1 MAKKMMIRSR
11 FGLSGRG
18 ERTTSTF
25 PAVPEGITAS
35 AETYP
40 ADHVHQLRRLR
51 RAEGVVAG
59 EAPLPAGR
67 LSYVRHVLGK
77 L

>member
-1 MAKKMMIRSR
+1 MIRSR
-11 FGLSGRG
+11 FALSGRG
-18 ERTTSTF
+18 QRITNTF
-25 PAVPEGITAS
+25 PAEPEGITAS

-51 RAEGVVAG
+51 KAEGDVAG
-59 EAPLPAGR
+59 EDPLPAGR
-67 LSYVRHVLGK
+67 FSYVRHVLGK